1 MKVTV
6 ADINFARK
14 DEAKGRG
21 KKPADYKEGEKK
33 KYVDKETG
41 LEAPKL
47 KK

>member
-6 ADINFARK
+6 ANINFARR

-21 KKPADYKEGEKK
+21 KRPVDFKEGEKK

-41 LEAPKL
+41 L
-47 KK
+47 